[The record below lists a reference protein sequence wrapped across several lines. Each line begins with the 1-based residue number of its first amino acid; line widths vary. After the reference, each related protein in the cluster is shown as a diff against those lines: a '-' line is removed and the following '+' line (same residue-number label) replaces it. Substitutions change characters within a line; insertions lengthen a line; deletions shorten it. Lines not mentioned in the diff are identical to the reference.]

1 MKVETCYPVCFHT
14 VMGKR
19 ISSNKQNSPTD
30 EELVAETLAGNRRS
44 YQQLVQ
50 RYQDRLFVI
59 AYDILK
65 NREDAEDVVQES
77 FVKAFFSLSK
87 FKGES
92 SIFSWLY
99 RITFNMALDLKRK
112 LKRRGG
118 YHFEYTEQRDV
129 SSGNGDERSWRT
141 PSIDLATGGPAIGSG
156 RMEDPFEALNRK
168 ETGTKIEKV
177 ISELSEEHRAVITLR
192 EVDGLDYD
200 EIATRLGVPRGT
212 VMSRL
217 FYARKALQK
226 ALSDFTPE
234 GREEVS

>member
-1 MKVETCYPVCFHT
+1 
-14 VMGKR
+14 MGKR
-19 ISSNKQNSPTD
+19 IPLNKQNSPTD

-44 YQQLVQ
+44 YQQLVE
-50 RYQDRLFVI
+50 RYQDRLFVV
-59 AYDILK
+59 AYDIVK

-118 YHFEYTEQRDV
+118 YHFEYKEQRDV
-129 SSGNGDERSWRT
+129 SPRIGEERSSPPPT
-141 PSIDLATGGPAIGSG
+141 MGLVPEGPGIGSG
-156 RMEDPFEALNRK
+156 RMEDPFEALTRK
-168 ETGTKIEKV
+168 ETGTKIEKM

-200 EIATRLGVPRGT
+200 EIAQRLGVPRGT

-234 GREEVS
+234 GREEVG